1 MDKKDL
7 VKHYT
12 NGEITVVW
20 QSGKCAHAGNCVK
33 HLSSVF
39 QPKSSP
45 WVQMENANSDEIIDA
60 VRTCPSGALSI
71 LEDIKPKG

>member
-7 VKHYT
+7 VKYYT

-20 QSGKCAHAGNCVK
+20 QSAKCIHSANCVK
-33 HLSSVF
+33 HLAKVF

-45 WVQMENANSDEIIDA
+45 WVQIENGTSEEIISA
-60 VRTCPSGALSI
+60 VKQCPSGALT
-71 LEDIKPKG
+71 IKDSTA